1 MATSAQEILFVLPDR
16 DTAVSED
23 SVRDVSFFIG
33 AQVLR
38 YRPSALGG
46 MCDFLLQCH
55 LQSPAWLN
63 KTVLFCPDDCH
74 IIGFES
80 IVSELLGLKDDRQLL
95 FKMLSCTGSI
105 IGFRATQENL
115 DKFSTHFSAGK
126 YVNQLLLHPYKIID
140 GRNKSKAQL
149 QDFWRLVRQHFDLV
163 EGKFSAAHYYQTLP
177 GSVPDVIFDDL
188 RSSSAMD
195 GITTRIQE
203 KLAAKTRRTFVSGK
217 DVCFVAISDGENYEQ
232 IEDLFFENYSEYCA
246 KNGYSLFLYRNKLI
260 KNATANWSKAALLD
274 IVLGQFSHIVYVD
287 IDTAVVGNKTLHDLF
302 SREMS
307 SKSIL
312 FFQDPG
318 RWDFNSG
325 SIILRNDSLSRAFL
339 KGWSNKC
346 SSLALQNKQMGVYDH
361 GGDQQWAII
370 TKNQL
375 PPSGCET
382 LTHERG
388 WNVHPNYSDPNT
400 TMLHFMG
407 LGSPS
412 ARYELIKFYLEEVRS
427 KLSNPDGTKN
437 SEGEVI

>member
-1 MATSAQEILFVLPDR
+1 VATSAQEILFVLPDR
-16 DTAVSED
+16 DTGVSED
-23 SVRDVSFFIG
+23 SVSAAGFFLG
-33 AQVLR
+33 VQVLR

-46 MCDFLLQCH
+46 ICDFLLQCH

-74 IIGFES
+74 IIGFEA
-80 IVSELLGLKDDRQLL
+80 ILSELLELKGDRQLL
-95 FKMLSCTGSI
+95 FKTLTCTGSI

-126 YVNQLLLHPYKIID
+126 YVNQLLLNPYKIID
-140 GRNKSKAQL
+140 GRNKGRAQL
-149 QDFWRLVRQHFDLV
+149 QEFWGLARQHFEAV
-163 EGKFSAAHYYQTLP
+163 EGKFSAALYYQALSGP
-177 GSVPDVIFDDL
+177 VPDVIFDDL

-195 GITTRIQE
+195 GATTRIQE
-203 KLAAKTRRTFVSGK
+203 KLAAKTRRLLVSGR
-217 DVCFVAISDGENYEQ
+217 DVCFVAISEGPDYEQ
-232 IEDLFFENYSEYCA
+232 IEEQFFENCSGYCA

-287 IDTAVVGNKTLHDLF
+287 IDTAIVGNKTLHDLF
-302 SREMS
+302 SHEMS

-318 RWDFNSG
+318 NWDFNSG
-325 SIILRNDSLSRAFL
+325 SIILRNDPLSRAFL

-346 SSLALQNKQMGVYDH
+346 SSLALQSKQMGVYDH
-361 GGDQQWAII
+361 GGDQQWAIV

-375 PPSGCET
+375 PPSRCET
-382 LTHERG
+382 LSHERG
-388 WNVHPNYSDPNT
+388 WNVHPNYSGPNT

-412 ARYELIKFYLEEVRS
+412 ERFELIKFYLEEVRS
-427 KLSNPDGTKN
+427 KSSNPDRTTN
-437 SEGEVI
+437 SKGEVI